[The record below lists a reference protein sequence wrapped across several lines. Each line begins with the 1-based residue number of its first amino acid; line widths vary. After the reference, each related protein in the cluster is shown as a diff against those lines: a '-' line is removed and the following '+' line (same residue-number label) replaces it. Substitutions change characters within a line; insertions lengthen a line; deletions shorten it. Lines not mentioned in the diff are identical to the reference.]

1 MPPQAKDTALD
12 PITVEVVRHKL
23 DGIANEMQ
31 STLLR
36 SSFSPIVKE
45 GLDASASLFTPE
57 GTTLA
62 QSCSIPIH
70 LATLIPAVAEIIKT
84 YPVEHMREGDLF
96 VLNDPYTGG
105 THLPDIAVV
114 LPVFHREKLIALAGA
129 MTHHQDVGG
138 MAAGSVPT
146 NSTEIYQ
153 EGLRIPPLKLRDAG
167 VMNDTLVRLIRQN
180 VRIPDTVMGDL
191 NAQVA
196 ACTVASRRLG
206 EVADRY
212 GHNQLAAIFDELLIR
227 SEEMTRDALRAIP
240 SGTYRFVDY
249 LDNDGIELDRQ
260 IRIEVAVTVKGGD
273 IEFDFAGTSAQVKG
287 PLNCVPSGSLA
298 AACFAVRALTD
309 PTIPTNGGC
318 FRPVKLKLPKGS
330 LVNPEAPAA
339 VNARTS
345 TIKRITGCMIG
356 ALAPVLP
363 GKVPAA
369 SAGELL
375 VLAFGGRGRDGA
387 PYVVGD
393 LVASGSGASAAR
405 DGVDVIET
413 DATNCMNLPAEAME
427 MEAPIRIHRIAL
439 REDSGGAGE
448 FRGGLGVVREY
459 EILEGEVSFSHRGE
473 RHFSSAPGAHGGLP
487 GAMSR
492 SRITRKD
499 GSLVEIPSK
508 IVTTLKKG
516 DRLVVETAG
525 GGGYGDP
532 KRRPPEAVRA
542 DVANGKVS
550 RKAAR
555 STYGRSEISQS
566 ASGRPARKAK
576 RRGKRP

>member
-1 MPPQAKDTALD
+1 MPEATKHAALD
-12 PITVEVVRHKL
+12 PITIEVVRHKL

-45 GLDASASLFTPE
+45 GLDASASLFTP
-57 GTTLA
+57 GGITLA

-84 YPVEHMREGDLF
+84 YPTERMREGDTF
-96 VLNDPYTGG
+96 ILNDPYCGG

-114 LPVFHREKLIALAGA
+114 LPIFHREKLIALAGA

-146 NSTEIYQ
+146 NATEIYQ

-167 VMNDTLVRLIRQN
+167 VFNDTLVRMIRQN

-191 NAQVA
+191 NAQLA

-206 EVADRY
+206 EVAERY

-227 SEEMTRDALRAIP
+227 SEAMTRAALRAIP
-240 SGTYRFVDY
+240 PGTYRFVDY
-249 LDNDGIELDRQ
+249 LDNDGIELERQ
-260 IRIEVAVTVKGGD
+260 IRIEVAVTVKDGD

-309 PTIPTNGGC
+309 SAIPTNGGC
-318 FRPVKLKLPKGS
+318 FRPVTLKLPKGS
-330 LVNPEAPAA
+330 LVNPEAPAP

-369 SAGELL
+369 AAGELL
-375 VLAFGGRGRDGA
+375 VMAFGGRSRGQA
-387 PYVVGD
+387 YVVGE
-393 LVASGSGASAAR
+393 LVASGSGASHGR
-405 DGVDVIET
+405 DGVDVVET

-427 MEAPIRIHRIAL
+427 MEAPIRIHRVAL
-439 REDSGGAGE
+439 REDSGGPGE

-459 EILEGEVSFSHRGE
+459 EILAGEVAFSHRGE
-473 RHFSSAPGAHGGLP
+473 RHFSAAAGAAGGGE
-487 GAMSR
+487 GAMAR
-492 SRITRKD
+492 SVITRSD
-499 GSLVEIPSK
+499 GSEVVIPSK
-508 IVTTLKKG
+508 IATTLAEG
-516 DRLVVETAG
+516 DRLLVETAG

-532 KRRPPEAVRA
+532 RARAREAVRA

-555 STYGRSEISQS
+555 EVYGREEL
-566 ASGRPARKAK
+566 
-576 RRGKRP
+576 